1 MIKNKNYDIIS
12 DFITSNRESAYRQAY
27 SYVHNKEDALDI
39 VQAAICKA
47 LSSARSLDNP
57 EYLKSWFYRIVI
69 NTALDYLRE
78 RKKYLY
84 MDDESLE
91 SVVPCSNDSYPD
103 LDLKNAIEKLSTDNK
118 TIIILRFYED
128 MKLDEIASITNVNIS
143 TVKSR
148 LYSTL
153 KKLRIDL
160 DESSRLVRPNYYTN
174 KEMTINE

>member
-1 MIKNKNYDIIS
+1 MLKNKNHDIITE
-12 DFITSNRESAYRQAY
+12 FIISNRESAYRQAY

-47 LSSARSLDNP
+47 LSSAKSLDNP
-57 EYLKSWFYRIVI
+57 EYLKSWFYRIVV
-69 NTALDYLRE
+69 NTALDNLRE

-84 MDDESLE
+84 MDDEALE
-91 SVVPCSNDSYPD
+91 SIIPCSNDSYQNF
-103 LDLKNAIEKLSTDNK
+103 DLKNAIEKLSTDNK

-128 MKLDEIASITNVNIS
+128 MKLEEIANITNENIS

-160 DESSRLVRPNYYTN
+160 DECSRPVNR
-174 KEMTINE
+174 TIIKKRR